1 MSRDTI
7 NKNKYLES
15 LDERSKNKRV
25 SKNHQLIG
33 LEIADLLEDRAHKAL
48 YIKLAKQQNEQ
59 KLRTLAKNVAERK
72 NIKNKGAYF
81 MRVLY
86 AKDE

>member
-1 MSRDTI
+1 MKSGIESKD
-7 NKNKYLES
+7 YLKS
-15 LDERSKNKRV
+15 LSERSKNKRV
-25 SKNHQLIG
+25 SKNYQLIG

-48 YIKLAKQQNEQ
+48 YIKLAKQQSEQ
-59 KLRTLAKNVAERK
+59 KLRALAKNVAERK

-81 MRVLY
+81 MHVLY